1 MKLSMKD
8 QVKLDEFY
16 GYCLKNRFFNLG
28 YPESADIDYSVLEKF
43 WNINFNNCG
52 DWAEYCNFKL
62 NTFEFEKEVMEYFYD
77 LFKINKED
85 AWGYVTNGGTEGNMF
100 GIWLARETF
109 PDSTL
114 FYSKEAHY
122 SAAKIVTLLRMKS
135 CVVERQKD
143 GIVNYEDLINKIVT
157 KIFS

>member
-1 MKLSMKD
+1 M
-8 QVKLDEFY
+8 
-16 GYCLKNRFFNLG
+16 LG
-28 YPESADIDYSVLEKF
+28 
-43 WNINFNNCG
+43 
-52 DWAEYCNFKL
+52 
-62 NTFEFEKEVMEYFYD
+62 
-77 LFKINKED
+77 
-85 AWGYVTNGGTEGNMF
+85 GYVTNGGTEGNMF

-143 GIVNYEDLINKIVT
+143 GIVNYEDLIK
-157 KIFS
+157 

>member
-77 LFKINKED
+77 LFKINK
-85 AWGYVTNGGTEGNMF
+85 
-100 GIWLARETF
+100 
-109 PDSTL
+109 DSQV
-114 FYSKEAHY
+114 FF
-122 SAAKIVTLLRMKS
+122 VLL
-135 CVVERQKD
+135 
-143 GIVNYEDLINKIVT
+143 
-157 KIFS
+157 